1 MCFPTGGG
9 GGTGVRGETMS
20 AVLLL
25 PTHACANRVHG
36 HVTVPLYLQP
46 LTTHYSLYFSASLG
60 RPPRCLSRS
69 NNCLDCRL
77 SMSSAV
83 FVAPLFSPLH
93 SLAQTFNCE
102 YFSAGQECTLTYFF
116 LPSASGKS
124 WRDLTRQAGARLELL
139 NFVFKMSAFRERE
152 KKTTGWIAMKRKMN
166 LSTTQFKGLLNP
178 HHVRSPKCRDDF
190 LLWGDCNDLMKKLF
204 SLIVCM
210 QLFIVAR
217 QVTCH

>member
-1 MCFPTGGG
+1 MFGFPPFYLLIFLCCLATIL
-9 GGTGVRGETMS
+9 VDHILHFSIHVALHELCDVYSDVAVNNFWCLFAYLCVFRPVVVVQVSGETMS

-36 HVTVPLYLQP
+36 HVTLPLYLQP
-46 LTTHYSLYFSASLG
+46 LTSLYSLYFSASLG

-124 WRDLTRQAGARLELL
+124 
-139 NFVFKMSAFRERE
+139 
-152 KKTTGWIAMKRKMN
+152 
-166 LSTTQFKGLLNP
+166 
-178 HHVRSPKCRDDF
+178 
-190 LLWGDCNDLMKKLF
+190 
-204 SLIVCM
+204 
-210 QLFIVAR
+210 
-217 QVTCH
+217 